1 MGGALFTCRGN
12 ESRTEDG
19 KPKCDPVNNMG
30 WVLEGLASWT
40 TNPCGYNFP
49 GVYTKIDSYIEW
61 INSIINPTPSPSTS
75 PEPITTKIITTQPAT
90 TQEPTTVVTTL
101 KPTTIATTTE
111 PTTIVTTATTTT
123 TEKITSEQEFT
134 TETSTT
140 PKLTTSATPTTT
152 ITT

>member
-19 KPKCDPVNNMG
+19 KPKCDPVNSIG

-61 INSIINPTPSPSTS
+61 INSIINPTPAPSTS
-75 PEPITTKIITTQPAT
+75 PEPITTKITTQPAT
-90 TQEPTTVVTTL
+90 TQEPTTIVTTL
-101 KPTTIATTTE
+101 KPTTIVTTTD

-123 TEKITSEQEFT
+123 TEKVT
-134 TETSTT
+134 TETSTS
-140 PKLTTSATPTTT
+140 PSLTTTTTPTAPTTT
-152 ITT
+152 TT